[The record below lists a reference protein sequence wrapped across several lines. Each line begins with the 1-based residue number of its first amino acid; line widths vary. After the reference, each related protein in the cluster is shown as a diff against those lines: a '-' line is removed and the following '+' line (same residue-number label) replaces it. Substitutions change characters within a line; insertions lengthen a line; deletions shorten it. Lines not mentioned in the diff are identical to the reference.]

1 MKYFLALALILAT
14 GCSTMQSNQPSA
26 HFAGPDR
33 SVVHMP
39 RVTIIGDELVTAWG
53 TEAIKQQEPLW
64 TFAGSPPGPYESSGQ
79 ILDRLPAALATHPD
93 VLVILV
99 GTTDTFDPLWIDP
112 CGPDTCT
119 NVVSMI
125 DLAQQAGT
133 RVLVCTLPTTE
144 DGSEGTPYLDGNP
157 FMPTDEAEF
166 NQAIM
171 SFRGEEGWNENGVI
185 DLAKAVAGTQWTT
198 DGLDPND
205 SGAQSFTS
213 AALAQISALR
223 VGGSK

>member
-1 MKYFLALALILAT
+1 MKHFLALALVLVT

-39 RVTIIGDELVTAWG
+39 RVTILGDTLVTAWG

-64 TFAGSPPGPYESSGQ
+64 TFAGSPAGTYEYADQ
-79 ILDRLPAALATHPD
+79 ILARLPAALATHPD
-93 VLVILV
+93 VLVILA
-99 GTTDTFDPLWIDP
+99 GTIDMGDPLWLGP

-125 DLAQQAGT
+125 LLAQQAGV
-133 RVLVCTLPTTE
+133 RVLVCTLPTTQ
-144 DGSEGTPYLDGNP
+144 DGPEGTLWLEMNPYIPD
-157 FMPTDEAEF
+157 DEADF
-166 NQAIM
+166 NQAIAE
-171 SFRGEEGWNENGVI
+171 FRNTEGWNENGVI

-198 DGLDPND
+198 DGLSPND

-213 AALAQISALR
+213 AAEAQIAALR